1 MNVSGHLLSTA
12 ELESALVSHP
22 AVAEAAVVAAP
33 HDLKGQAPYCFVTL
47 KNVSLFLFGSS
58 RGLTFDLSSF

>member
-22 AVAEAAVVAAP
+22 AVAEAAVVAKP
-33 HDLKGQAPYCFVTL
+33 HEIKGSVPYAFVTL
-47 KNVSLFLFGSS
+47 KDVWSYVLYLRKIFN
-58 RGLTFDLSSF
+58 LSIGC